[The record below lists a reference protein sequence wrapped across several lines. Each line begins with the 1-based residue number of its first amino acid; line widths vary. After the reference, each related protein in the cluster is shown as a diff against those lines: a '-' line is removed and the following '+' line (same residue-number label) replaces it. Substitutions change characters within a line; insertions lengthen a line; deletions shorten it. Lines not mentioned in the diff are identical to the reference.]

1 MRQYNKEYISM
12 IVIWI
17 LVAEL
22 ALRLIAMGPRR
33 FFRSPWCW
41 FDLCLV
47 AVSLAF
53 RYSGFEA
60 AGSSAGDWV
69 LAARV
74 ARFGML
80 FRVVKDAWMLQRAF
94 KQEERECREAEAAAA
109 VAATRA
115 DEILEESGDLDV
127 PEPTTW

>member
-1 MRQYNKEYISM
+1 MRQYNKEYIST

-47 AVSLAF
+47 LVSLAF
-53 RYSGFEA
+53 RYSGFEEA
-60 AGSSAGDWV
+60 VSDAGDWA
-69 LAARV
+69 LTARAARL
-74 ARFGML
+74 GML
-80 FRVVKDAWMLQRAF
+80 FRVVKDAWMLHRAR
-94 KQEERECREAEAAAA
+94 KQEEKDRAEAEAEA
-109 VAATRA
+109 VAAAAGAT
-115 DEILEESGDLDV
+115 EELKESGDLDV